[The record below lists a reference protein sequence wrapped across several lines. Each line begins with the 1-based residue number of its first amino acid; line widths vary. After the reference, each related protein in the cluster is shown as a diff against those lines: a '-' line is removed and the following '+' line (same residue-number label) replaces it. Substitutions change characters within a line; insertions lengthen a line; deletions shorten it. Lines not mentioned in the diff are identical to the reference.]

1 MWNILNYPKNLWIAD
16 ASVMK
21 ELKSMKSM
29 MFVIEVNEFVY
40 NSALNF
46 ISMIMLFFSSCRREE
61 LNWTALTS
69 VIPYFIK
76 VF

>member
-16 ASVMK
+16 APVMK

-46 ISMIMLFFSSCRREE
+46 ISMIMLFFQVVGEKS
-61 LNWTALTS
+61 
-69 VIPYFIK
+69 
-76 VF
+76 